1 MKEKTYRV
9 IRSRRK
15 TLAICVETDGTVIVR
30 APARLSLSRIEA
42 FVEEKREWIAAAVKK
57 QKRIQDQRQ
66 QIQLTPEQVVQIRSQ
81 AREDLTQRC
90 RRFEP
95 LMGVACRSVRGNG
108 AKPRWGSCSSRGT
121 INFTYR
127 LWFAPEPLRDYVV
140 VHELAHLIE
149 MNHSERFWSQVE
161 RVMPDYRQRRR
172 LLREFQQR
180 VEITEGIGTI

>member
-1 MKEKTYRV
+1 MSKMSYEL

-15 TLAICVETDGTVIVR
+15 TVAICVDAEGKVIVR
-30 APARLSLSRIEA
+30 APLRTPLYQIQD
-42 FVEEKREWIAAAVKK
+42 FVEEKRGWIETAVKK
-57 QKRIQDQRQ
+57 QKEIASQKRKIC
-66 QIQLTPEQVVQIRSQ
+66 LSPVQVKAAKNS
-81 AREDLTQRC
+81 AREDLIRRC

-95 LMGVACRSVRGNG
+95 LMGVKCSAVKING
-108 AKPRWGSCSSRGT
+108 AKSRWGSCSSKGT

-149 MNHSERFWSQVE
+149 MNHSERFWKQVE

-172 LLREFQQR
+172 LLNQFQHQ
-180 VEITEGIGTI
+180 VAITEGTEES

>member
-1 MKEKTYRV
+1 
-9 IRSRRK
+9 
-15 TLAICVETDGTVIVR
+15 
-30 APARLSLSRIEA
+30 
-42 FVEEKREWIAAAVKK
+42 
-57 QKRIQDQRQ
+57 
-66 QIQLTPEQVVQIRSQ
+66 
-81 AREDLTQRC
+81 
-90 RRFEP
+90 
-95 LMGVACRSVRGNG
+95 
-108 AKPRWGSCSSRGT
+108 CSSRGT

>member
-1 MKEKTYRV
+1 MKNETYRL
-9 IRSRRK
+9 IRSRRR
-15 TLAICVETDGTVIVR
+15 TASICVTPQGEVVVR
-30 APARLSLSRIEA
+30 APMRMPLSQIEDFVGEKRSWIERTVMKQKQTAAQRKQIRLS
-42 FVEEKREWIAAAVKK
+42 
-57 QKRIQDQRQ
+57 
-66 QIQLTPEQVVQIRSQ
+66 PEQVKEVRRL
-81 AREDLTQRC
+81 AGEDLAARV

-95 LMGVACRSVRGNG
+95 MMGVRCSAVKISG
-108 AKPRWGSCSSRGT
+108 AKTVWGSCSSKGT